1 MLPIVDSL
9 RIFRF
14 SPCSRFLLSTS
25 SDQTLLLW
33 DVVEGKCVRQFVG
46 HERGVNDV
54 SWGADGS
61 FFASASD
68 DTTVRIWDVEYGRHV
83 AQCDAAFVARSF
95 RNGREL
101 LTLTGHE
108 SYVFSVE
115 FSPHRNSL
123 VSGSFDH
130 SVRVWDCRC
139 GQCARLARSCRH
151 SSAHRSQARPQAARH
166 SHRPQRSRHVSL
178 VRLRRLSASLFGLR
192 RPLPP
197 VGRSQWAVS

>member
-1 MLPIVDSL
+1 M
-9 RIFRF
+9 
-14 SPCSRFLLSTS
+14 
-25 SDQTLLLW
+25 LLLW
-33 DVVEGKCVRQFVG
+33 DLVNGKCLRQFVG

-68 DTTVRIWDVEYGRHV
+68 DTTVRIWDVEYGR
-83 AQCDAAFVARSF
+83 CDAQRSAGCAACSCSS
-95 RNGREL
+95 GREL

-139 GQCARLARSCRH
+139 GQCARLPRALFTT
-151 SSAHRSQARPQAARH
+151 QANDCAGTATGCTRFPPLTAIP
-166 SHRPQRSRHVSL
+166 S
-178 VRLRRLSASLFGLR
+178 RLSRTPAMALCFCPRATMAS
-192 RPLPP
+192 
-197 VGRSQWAVS
+197 AVCGMR